1 MGAAI
6 VVLVPKQ
13 MADFNMKT
21 FFSKQTFV
29 RNLADDGMKLHDF
42 AFSKVNYSEPIFY
55 PPPRLNHVPF
65 KFTKKTR
72 KLAQAK
78 ETQKQYYVS
87 RFNNLMKP
95 KMHFQSMDIGVR
107 IETLFSDRIK
117 ELCNGKVCYFDSFV
131 RILDTFHQT
140 YDLT

>member
-1 MGAAI
+1 
-6 VVLVPKQ
+6 
-13 MADFNMKT
+13 MADFRTNQI
-21 FFSKQTFV
+21 SKIKISDQTFD
-29 RNLADDGMKLHDF
+29 RNLKADGMKFHDD
-42 AFSKVNYSEPIFY
+42 AFSKVNYSEPIFF
-55 PPPRLNHVPF
+55 PPPKLNHVPF

-107 IETLFSDRIK
+107 IETTFSDRIK
-117 ELCNGKVCYFDSFV
+117 ELCNGKVCCYYIDFFLGNF
-131 RILDTFHQT
+131 R
-140 YDLT
+140 

>member
-1 MGAAI
+1 M
-6 VVLVPKQ
+6 
-13 MADFNMKT
+13 FH
-21 FFSKQTFV
+21 
-29 RNLADDGMKLHDF
+29 DD

-55 PPPRLNHVPF
+55 PPPRLNHKPF

-95 KMHFQSMDIGVR
+95 KMHFQAMDIGVR

-117 ELCNGKVCYFDSFV
+117 ELCNGKVCYVHIQGKF
-131 RILDTFHQT
+131 QT
-140 YDLT
+140 NFINLGLRRNG

>member
-1 MGAAI
+1 
-6 VVLVPKQ
+6 
-13 MADFNMKT
+13 MK
-21 FFSKQTFV
+21 FH
-29 RNLADDGMKLHDF
+29 DD

-117 ELCNGKVCYFDSFV
+117 ELCNGKVCCCYYIDFFGKFQINFI
-131 RILDTFHQT
+131 ILDPRRNG
-140 YDLT
+140 